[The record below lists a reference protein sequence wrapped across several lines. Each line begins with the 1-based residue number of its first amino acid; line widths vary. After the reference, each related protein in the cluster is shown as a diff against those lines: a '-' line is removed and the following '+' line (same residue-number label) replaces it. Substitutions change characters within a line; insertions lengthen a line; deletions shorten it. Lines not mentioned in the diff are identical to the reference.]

1 MPFYN
6 TKIVRGLAWGIQN
19 SLLKRFSLASQSTE
33 NIVINQLESK
43 DAGILVL
50 NLNKQERKNALSI
63 RMLAD
68 LNRTIDNV
76 KKQSVRVL
84 IIKSNVPGTF
94 CAGADLKERLTLT
107 SKELS
112 QYNIEIRSTMS
123 RIYDLPIPVL
133 AAIDGHALGGG
144 LELALACDI
153 RIVSSNAKLGLVETG
168 HAIIPGAGGTARLP
182 RMINPALAK
191 ELIFTAKIFDGTEAK
206 ALSIANHV
214 VPQNE
219 DGNAAYVKSL
229 DIARSILPNGPI
241 AVRMAKFVINKG
253 IETDLNS
260 ALAFE
265 EAGYAQVIPTK
276 DRVEGLQAFAEKR
289 PSKYTGE

>member
-1 MPFYN
+1 MAFYN
-6 TKIVRGLAWGIQN
+6 TKSVSRLAWGTQK
-19 SLLKRFSLASQSTE
+19 LLFKRFSLAAQPRE
-33 NIVINQLESK
+33 NIVINHLESK
-43 DAGILVL
+43 DAGILIL

-63 RMLAD
+63 QMLAD
-68 LNRTIDNV
+68 LNRAIDNV
-76 KKQSVRVL
+76 KKQIVRVL

-112 QYNIEIRSTMS
+112 QYNIQIRSTMS

-182 RMINPALAK
+182 RTINPALAK
-191 ELIFTAKIFDGTEAK
+191 ELIFTAKIFDGTQAK
-206 ALSIANHV
+206 ALGIANHA

-241 AVRMAKFVINKG
+241 AIRMAKFVINKG
-253 IETDLNS
+253 IETDLSS

-265 EAGYAQVIPTK
+265 ETGYAQVIPTK
-276 DRVEGLQAFAEKR
+276 DRIEGL
-289 PSKYTGE
+289 SKYTGE